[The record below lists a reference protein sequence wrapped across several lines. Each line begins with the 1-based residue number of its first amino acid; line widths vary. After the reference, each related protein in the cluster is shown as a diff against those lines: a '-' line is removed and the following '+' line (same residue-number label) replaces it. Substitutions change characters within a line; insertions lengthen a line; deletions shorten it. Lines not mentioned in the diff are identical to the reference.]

1 MASLPKGTK
10 QRSNGT
16 YERRFTFKGK
26 RVSVYGN
33 TLKELDTKE
42 FEKRKELENNAYM
55 KNGNITLN
63 AYFKEWLQEREKHVK
78 PTTLNSYSN
87 CYHKNIAPTF
97 GKRKV
102 KDIEKREIRNYQN
115 KEIKDGKSITLVN
128 RSLLILGM
136 VLHDC
141 VNDEIILTN
150 PATGIKPIKDDR
162 EKASETKHRALT
174 EHEQAALMAEMK
186 NDYYYEFVAF
196 MLCTG
201 MRFGEVAALRWSNV
215 DEVNKVIHVKETI
228 TRTQDGGYTV
238 GTPKSKG
245 SERDIPMSKAAF
257 EILQSAKD
265 KNIIVNGK
273 AVSFKTTV
281 FFNAS
286 GGFVQISTVNAAIT
300 RAIDR
305 LNAKGYDIERVTSHA
320 MRDTFATRFIEQGGT
335 PQTLKTILGHSTLSM
350 TMDLY
355 AHVLPN
361 TKAEE
366 MNRVQISV

>member
-1 MASLPKGTK
+1 M
-10 QRSNGT
+10 
-16 YERRFTFKGK
+16 
-26 RVSVYGN
+26 
-33 TLKELDTKE
+33 
-42 FEKRKELENNAYM
+42 
-55 KNGNITLN
+55 
-63 AYFKEWLQEREKHVK
+63 
-78 PTTLNSYSN
+78 
-87 CYHKNIAPTF
+87 
-97 GKRKV
+97 
-102 KDIEKREIRNYQN
+102 
-115 KEIKDGKSITLVN
+115 
-128 RSLLILGM
+128 
-136 VLHDC
+136 
-141 VNDEIILTN
+141 
-150 PATGIKPIKDDR
+150 
-162 EKASETKHRALT
+162 
-174 EHEQAALMAEMK
+174 
-186 NDYYYEFVAF
+186 
-196 MLCTG
+196 
-201 MRFGEVAALRWSNV
+201 
-215 DEVNKVIHVKETI
+215 KETI

>member
-1 MASLPKGTK
+1 MARLPKGTK
-10 QRSNGT
+10 QRNNGT

-174 EHEQAALMAEMK
+174 EQEQAALMAEMK

-257 EILQSAKD
+257 EILQSAKN

-273 AVSFKTTV
+273 AVSFKPTV

-335 PQTLKTILGHSTLSM
+335 AQTLKTILGHSTLSM